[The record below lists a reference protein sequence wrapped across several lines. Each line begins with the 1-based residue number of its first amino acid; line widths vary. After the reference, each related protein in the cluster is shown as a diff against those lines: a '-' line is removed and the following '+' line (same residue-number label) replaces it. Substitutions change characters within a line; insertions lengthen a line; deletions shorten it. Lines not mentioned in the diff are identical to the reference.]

1 MAIVLTGGRIVDGT
15 GSEPIENGVLIIE
28 GDRIKAVGSMKD
40 LGAQVR
46 GNDNTAIDV
55 SGKTVLPGLIN
66 AHEHLDTRMG
76 LRSFQERAAEPVE
89 WLALRAARNLLLC
102 LVQGVTT
109 VRDVGSKGGTNLR
122 VREAARSGML
132 VGPRVYTCGQPI
144 AMTGGHGDVICR
156 VADGIA
162 EVTKAAREQLRAG
175 ADLVKCMA
183 SGGYVA
189 RGTDS
194 PYSPQYTVDEL
205 RAAFY
210 EAHTQGRRTTVH
222 AHPPIAIRNAV
233 EAGVDC
239 IEHAALVDPET
250 AEFLAD
256 REIPVVPTLGEH
268 FLMAEVGL
276 EHGRP
281 RWLVELSRSTLKEV
295 MEHYKHL
302 VKARVRLGVG
312 TDVLGEMV
320 REMELMAEGGLTPL
334 QVIRAATLTNAEII
348 GEEQNLGS
356 LEPGKFADAIV
367 VDGNP
372 VKDLTVLR
380 NVERVFL
387 GGVARETAALKQ
399 ALGTVP
405 Y

>member
-1 MAIVLTGGRIVDGT
+1 
-15 GSEPIENGVLIIE
+15 
-28 GDRIKAVGSMKD
+28 
-40 LGAQVR
+40 
-46 GNDNTAIDV
+46 
-55 SGKTVLPGLIN
+55 
-66 AHEHLDTRMG
+66 
-76 LRSFQERAAEPVE
+76 
-89 WLALRAARNLLLC
+89 
-102 LVQGVTT
+102 
-109 VRDVGSKGGTNLR
+109 
-122 VREAARSGML
+122 
-132 VGPRVYTCGQPI
+132 
-144 AMTGGHGDVICR
+144 
-156 VADGIA
+156 
-162 EVTKAAREQLRAG
+162 
-175 ADLVKCMA
+175 MA